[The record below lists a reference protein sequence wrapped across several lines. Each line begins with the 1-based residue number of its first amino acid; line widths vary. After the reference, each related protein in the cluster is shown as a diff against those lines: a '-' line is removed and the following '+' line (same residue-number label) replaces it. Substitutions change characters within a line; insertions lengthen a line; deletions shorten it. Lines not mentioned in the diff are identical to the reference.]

1 MTTGVVVMT
10 YGTPSGPDDVERFY
24 LDVRRGRPPT
34 PEQLGDLKRRYDA
47 IGGTSPLNARTAAQ
61 LAALQEELE
70 VLEPGAY
77 VVAYGA
83 KHSAPTIEA
92 AVAELA
98 GRGVTDVVGIVLAP
112 HYSRLSV
119 GEYLERAAERCA
131 ELGLACG
138 FVRHWHDEEALIA
151 ALAARVRSATA
162 SLPPTRGEIEYCFT
176 AHSLPERILADG
188 DPYPDELAETA
199 RLVAGRLELAHYRVG
214 WQSAGRTPE
223 PWIGPDI
230 LVMLRELAA
239 QGFGGVVVCPAG
251 FTADHLEVLY
261 DLDIEAAQLAGEL
274 GLAFTR
280 TASLN
285 DDRAVFAALAQRVVA
300 ARPPS
305 AR

>member
-1 MTTGVVVMT
+1 MTTGVVVMA

-24 LDVRRGRPPT
+24 LDVRKGRPPS
-34 PEQLGDLKRRYDA
+34 PEQLADLKRRYDA

-61 LAALQEELE
+61 VAALQAALE
-70 VLEPGAY
+70 ALEPGGY
-77 VVAYGA
+77 FVAYGA
-83 KHSAPTIEA
+83 KHSAPKIEA

-98 GRGVTDVVGIVLAP
+98 ERGATEIVGVVLAP

-119 GEYLERAAERCA
+119 GEYLERARERCA

-138 FVRHWHDEEALIA
+138 FVRHWHDAEALIA
-151 ALAARVRSATA
+151 SLAARVREAAA
-162 SLPPTRGEIEYCFT
+162 SLVPGRGEVEYCFT
-176 AHSLPERILADG
+176 AHSLPERILAEG

-199 RLVAGRLELAHYRVG
+199 RLVAGRLGLAHYRVG

-230 LVMLRELAA
+230 LVVLRELAA

-261 DLDIEAAQLAGEL
+261 DLDIEAAQLAAAL
-274 GLAFTR
+274 GIAFAR

-285 DDRAVFAALAQRVVA
+285 DDPTVFAALAERVAA
-300 ARPPS
+300 ARPAA

>member
-1 MTTGVVVMT
+1 MTTGVVVMA
-10 YGTPSGPDDVERFY
+10 YGTPSDPDDVERFY
-24 LDVRRGRPPT
+24 LDVRRGRPPS
-34 PEQLGDLKRRYDA
+34 PEQLADLKRRYDA

-61 LAALQEELE
+61 VAALQRALE
-70 VLEPGAY
+70 VLEPGGY
-77 VVAYGA
+77 LVAYGA
-83 KHSAPTIEA
+83 KHSAPKIEA
-92 AVAELA
+92 AVTELA
-98 GRGVTDVVGIVLAP
+98 GRGVREVVGVVLAP

-119 GEYLERAAERCA
+119 GEYLERAGERCA
-131 ELGLACG
+131 ELGLTCG

-151 ALAARVRSATA
+151 ALAGRVREAA
-162 SLPPTRGEIEYCFT
+162 AALAPARGEIEYCFT
-176 AHSLPERILADG
+176 AHSLPERILAEG

-199 RLVAGRLELAHYRVG
+199 RLVAARLRLPHYRIG

-239 QGFGGVVVCPAG
+239 QGVGGVVVCSAG

-261 DLDIEAAQLAGEL
+261 DLDIEAAQLAAAL
-274 GLAFTR
+274 GLAFSR

-285 DDRAVFAALAQRVVA
+285 DDPAVFAGLAKRVAA
-300 ARPPS
+300 ARPAS